1 MGFKLPG
8 IKNHG
13 TKASS
18 SPLTQSLGN
27 NLFKRTLR
35 SRRAITTDERGSDPY
50 GATFLPLDTRKYAT
64 SAKFPYIKSRFRVSG
79 DASDSFEGSSGKFT
93 RTATG
98 GVRELPT
105 QDEREYNR
113 LDLRFQAP
121 TGDGY
126 GAMEKQARD
135 SAKISKTVSDAYDA
149 AVRGDISPDEYMKII
164 EDQIPIYQE
173 TQAQPGAWQEA
184 QAMTLQQLRDYYQLG
199 KDARAAEALIQ
210 QINKSQQE
218 MAIDERDGE
227 LLPRTSLED
236 YLESLKPTALDE
248 RSGNFLVD
256 GSGLMMRAT
265 EEDVAKRYKKTK
277 K

>member
-18 SPLTQSLGN
+18 SPLTQSLGDN
-27 NLFKRTLR
+27 VFKRTLR
-35 SRRAITTDERGSDPY
+35 SRKAITTDERGSDPY

-98 GVRELPT
+98 GYRELPT
-105 QDEREYNR
+105 KDEQEYNR
-113 LDLRFQAP
+113 LGLRFQAP

-135 SAKISKTVSDAYDA
+135 SAKISKTVSDAYA
-149 AVRGDISPDEYMKII
+149 AAIRGDIGPDEYMKII

-173 TQAQPGAWQEA
+173 TQAQPGAWREA
-184 QAMTLQQLRDYYQLG
+184 QAMTLQQLQDYYKLG

-227 LLPRTSLED
+227 LIPTTSTED
-236 YLESLKPTALDE
+236 YLESLRPTALDE

-256 GSGLMMRAT
+256 SSGLMMRAS
-265 EEDVAKRYKKTK
+265 EQAIAKRYKKTK

>member
-8 IKNHG
+8 IK
-13 TKASS
+13 KAGSQIQNLDLNFQT
-18 SPLTQSLGN
+18 PTQSLGN
-27 NLFKRTLR
+27 NVFKRTLR

-98 GVRELPT
+98 GYRELPT
-105 QDEREYNR
+105 KDEYEYNR
-113 LDLRFQAP
+113 LGLRFQAP

-135 SAKISKTVSDAYDA
+135 SAKISKTASDAYDA
-149 AVRGDISPDEYMKII
+149 VMRGDIGPDEYMKILD
-164 EDQIPIYQE
+164 DQVPIYLE
-173 TQAQPGAWQEA
+173 TQAQPGAWEEA

-236 YLESLKPTALDE
+236 YVESLKPTPLDE
-248 RSGNFLVD
+248 RSGNFLV
-256 GSGLMMRAT
+256 AI
-265 EEDVAKRYKKTK
+265 Y
-277 K
+277 